1 MGMENTLMMSEDD
14 ETSDDTDS
22 SDVDAL
28 FSSHKKAASPKSN
41 RGCVAESPSRITI
54 TESIAVFLGAFFVAP
69 SLSQSIAL

>member
-1 MGMENTLMMSEDD
+1 MGMENTLMMSEDDD

-41 RGCVAESPSRITI
+41 RGCVAESSSRITI
-54 TESIAVFLGAFFVAP
+54 TESIQ
-69 SLSQSIAL
+69 SQSSSAPPS

>member
-14 ETSDDTDS
+14 ETSDDTDY

-41 RGCVAESPSRITI
+41 RGCVTPASRITI
-54 TESIAVFLGAFFVAP
+54 SVFLGASFFFAP

>member
-14 ETSDDTDS
+14 EETSDDTDS

-41 RGCVAESPSRITI
+41 RGCVAPASRITI
-54 TESIAVFLGAFFVAP
+54 AVFLFSVAP

>member
-1 MGMENTLMMSEDD
+1 MGMEDTLMMSEED

-41 RGCVAESPSRITI
+41 RGCVAPASRIT
-54 TESIAVFLGAFFVAP
+54 IAVFLGAFLAAP